1 MMKLAFETVQ
11 FEEHKISE
19 KDLVQLYPHGVS
31 LNQDPSRPI
40 LILRNRP
47 EKGQAEHTLAVNLSP
62 IETGVLIQQ
71 SAPGVQA
78 RTHRV
83 TELLLESLKIR
94 IEKCVFVALKDN
106 HQYLR
111 LYLDGHP
118 THGSLKVK
126 AEEAMSLCLHLEVPI
141 FATKKFMNKS
151 RVMSAEVEGLSQG
164 LMMNPAVMT
173 KTHEYLI

>member
-1 MMKLAFETVQ
+1 LR
-11 FEEHKISE
+11 
-19 KDLVQLYPHGVS
+19 
-31 LNQDPSRPI
+31 SRAQ
-40 LILRNRP
+40 
-47 EKGQAEHTLAVNLSP
+47 KGQLEHSLAVNLSP

-71 SAPGVQA
+71 SAPGSLA
-78 RTHRV
+78 STHRV

-118 THGSLKVK
+118 SHGSIKVK
-126 AEEAMSLCLHLEVPI
+126 AEEAMSLCLHLDVPI
-141 FATKKFMNKS
+141 FATKKFMHKS
-151 RVMSAEVEGLSQG
+151 RVMSVEMEGLSQG